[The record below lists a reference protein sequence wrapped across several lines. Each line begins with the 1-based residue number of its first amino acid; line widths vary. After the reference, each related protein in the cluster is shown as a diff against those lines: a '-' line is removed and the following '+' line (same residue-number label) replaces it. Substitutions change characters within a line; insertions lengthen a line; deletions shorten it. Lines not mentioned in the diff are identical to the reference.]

1 MDILMAQNITYET
14 YKTDERCAEPTEKLI
29 QIIKIP
35 TQSGGN
41 CLFDSLIIICYYYYL
56 LNK

>member
-1 MDILMAQNITYET
+1 MAQNITYET